1 MLIVTFRGST
11 LVHAVWVY
19 KIQLMYKGHKKE
31 LAQTY
36 RTRLD
41 LTKHL
46 RDSVGYQNNGTLTTF
61 SSETPKLFE
70 IHEYFSFKISK

>member
-1 MLIVTFRGST
+1 M
-11 LVHAVWVY
+11 VHAVWVY
-19 KIQLMYKGHKKE
+19 KIKGYNKKKYKGHEKE